1 MENNALAMKKNVEN
15 ATTET
20 LNTAL
25 ESIRCECERLT
36 LENVQRAQRNLVG
49 VIDETPIIYSDVFS
63 EESGNEVYMKA
74 ENLQKTGAFKLRGA
88 AHKIA
93 CLTEEEKAK
102 GLIASSAGNH
112 AQGVALAATLAGAPS
127 TIVMP
132 LTTPLIKV
140 ESTKRFGADVV
151 LHGSCYDDAYE
162 KALELQAKDDLV
174 FVHPFNDIDVMA
186 GQGTIALE
194 ILEEH
199 PDTDVLLVP
208 VGGGGLISG
217 IAYAAKQIKPD
228 IKVYGVEPIGA
239 RAMQLSLEKK
249 KLYELDI
256 VNTIAEGVAV
266 KKVGALAFE
275 IIPKYV
281 DDILIVDDYDI
292 MEAFLLLL
300 ERHKLIAEAAGVLP
314 LAGLKKLKEKNKK
327 VVSVI
332 SGGNI
337 DVVNI
342 STMINKGLVS
352 RGRVCCFTVDLPDRP
367 GELLKISEL
376 LYKTNANVVKLDHN
390 QFKTAD
396 RFKRVILEVTIETN
410 GHEHLTTIMNALI
423 GDGYIIKKIV

>member
-1 MENNALAMKKNVEN
+1 MEKNV
-15 ATTET
+15 
-20 LNTAL
+20 
-25 ESIRCECERLT
+25 LT
-36 LENVQRAQRNLVG
+36 LEKIKQAQENLDG
-49 VIDETPIIYSDVFS
+49 IIERTPTIYSDVFS
-63 EESGNEVYMKA
+63 GESGNEVYMKA
-74 ENLQKTGAFKLRGA
+74 ENLQKTGAFKIRGA
-88 AHKIA
+88 GHKIA
-93 CLTEEEKAK
+93 CLSDEDRSK

-112 AQGVALAATLAGAPS
+112 AQGVALASTLFGAPS

-132 LTTPLIKV
+132 QTTPLIKV
-140 ESTKRFGADVV
+140 DSTRRFGAQVV
-151 LHGSCYDDAYE
+151 LHGTCYDDAYE
-162 KALELQAKDDLV
+162 KALELQKEQDLV
-174 FVHPFNDIDVMA
+174 FVHPFNDIDVIA

-194 ILEEH
+194 ILEDH
-199 PDTDVLLVP
+199 PDTDILLVP

-228 IKVYGVEPIGA
+228 IKVYGVEPVGA
-239 RAMQLSLEKK
+239 RAMKLSLEKN
-249 KLYELDI
+249 KLFELDI

-266 KKVGALAFE
+266 KKPGELALE

-281 DDILIVDDYDI
+281 DDILIVNDYDI

-314 LAGLKKLKEKNKK
+314 LAGLKKLSVKGKK

-342 STMINKGLVS
+342 SAMINKGLVS
-352 RGRVCCFTVDLPDRP
+352 RGRVCCFTVDLPDQP

-376 LYKTNANVVKLDHN
+376 LYRTSANVVKLDHN
-390 QFKTAD
+390 QFKTPD

-410 GHEHLTTIMNALI
+410 GHEHLTSIMNTLV
-423 GDGYIIKKIV
+423 GEGYAIKKIV

>member
-1 MENNALAMKKNVEN
+1 MEKKQ
-15 ATTET
+15 
-20 LNTAL
+20 
-25 ESIRCECERLT
+25 LT
-36 LENVQRAQRNLVG
+36 LENVKQAQKNLEG
-49 VIDETPIIYSDVFS
+49 VIDKTPLMYSDVFS
-63 EESGNEVYMKA
+63 NESGNEVYMKA

-88 AHKIA
+88 GHKIA
-93 CLTEEEKAK
+93 CLSEEEKAK

-132 LTTPLIKV
+132 QTTPLIKV
-140 ESTKRFGADVV
+140 DSTRRLGAKVV
-151 LHGSCYDDAYE
+151 LHGTCYDDAYE
-162 KALELQAKDDLV
+162 KALELQRENDLV
-174 FVHPFNDIDVMA
+174 FVHPFDDIDVIA

-199 PDTDVLLVP
+199 PDTDILLVP

-217 IAYAAKQIKPD
+217 IAYAAKQIKPS
-228 IKVYGVEPIGA
+228 IKVYGVEPVGA
-239 RAMQLSLEKK
+239 RAMQLSLEKNR
-249 KLYELDI
+249 LFELDI

-266 KKVGALAFE
+266 KKPGALAFE

-314 LAGLKKLKEKNKK
+314 LAGLKKLKEKDKK

-342 STMINKGLVS
+342 SAMINKGLVS
-352 RGRVCCFTVDLPDRP
+352 RGRVCCFTVDLPDQP

-376 LYKTNANVVKLDHN
+376 LYRTNANVVKLDHN
-390 QFKTAD
+390 QFKTPD
-396 RFKRVILEVTIETN
+396 RFKRVMLEVTIETN
-410 GHEHLTTIMNALI
+410 GHDHLTSIMSALV
-423 GDGYIIKKIV
+423 GEGYAIKKIV

>member
-1 MENNALAMKKNVEN
+1 MEK
-15 ATTET
+15 
-20 LNTAL
+20 
-25 ESIRCECERLT
+25 SRLT
-36 LENVQRAQRNLVG
+36 LENVKQAQKNLEG
-49 VIDETPIIYSDVFS
+49 VIEKTPTIHSEVFS
-63 EESGNEVYMKA
+63 AEYENNVYMKA
-74 ENLQKTGAFKLRGA
+74 ENLQKTGAFKIRGA

-93 CLTEEEKAK
+93 NLTADEKK
-102 GLIASSAGNH
+102 RGLIASSAGNH
-112 AQGVALAATLAGAPS
+112 AQGVALAATLSGAPS

-132 LTTPLIKV
+132 MTTPLIKV
-140 ESTKRFGADVV
+140 ESTRRHGAEVV

-162 KALELQAKDDLV
+162 KALEIQKEKDLV
-174 FVHPFNDIDVMA
+174 FVHPFNDIDVIA

-217 IAYAAKQIKPD
+217 IAFAAKQIKPD
-228 IKVYGVEPIGA
+228 IKVYGVEPVGA

-249 KLYELDI
+249 ELFELDI

-266 KKVGALAFE
+266 KKPGSLAFE
-275 IIPKYV
+275 IIPEYV

-300 ERHKLIAEAAGVLP
+300 ERHKLIAEAAGILP
-314 LAGLKKLKEKNKK
+314 LAGLKKLKEKGKK

-342 STMINKGLVS
+342 SAMINKGLVS
-352 RGRVCCFTVDLPDRP
+352 RGRVCCFTVDLPDQP
-367 GELLKISEL
+367 GELLRISEL
-376 LYKTNANVVKLDHN
+376 LYETNANVIKLDHN
-390 QFKTAD
+390 QFKTPD
-396 RFKRVILEVTIETN
+396 RFKRVMLEVTIETN
-410 GHEHLTTIMNALI
+410 GHDHLTTIMNTLV
-423 GDGYIIKKIV
+423 GEGYAIKKIV

>member
-1 MENNALAMKKNVEN
+1 MEKKQ
-15 ATTET
+15 
-20 LNTAL
+20 
-25 ESIRCECERLT
+25 LT
-36 LENVQRAQRNLVG
+36 LENVLKAQENLKG
-49 VIDETPIIYSDVFS
+49 VIDRTPLMYSDVFS
-63 EESGNEVYMKA
+63 DESSNEVYMKA

-93 CLTEEEKAK
+93 CLSDEEKSR

-112 AQGVALAATLAGAPS
+112 AQGVALAATLAGAPA

-132 LTTPLIKV
+132 MTTPLIKV

-162 KALELQAKDDLV
+162 KALELQKKDDLV
-174 FVHPFNDIDVMA
+174 FVHPFDDVDVIA

-199 PDTDVLLVP
+199 PDTDVILVP

-228 IKVYGVEPIGA
+228 IKVYGVEPVGA

-249 KLYELDI
+249 ELFELDI

-266 KKVGALAFE
+266 KKPGALAFGIVPE
-275 IIPKYV
+275 YV
-281 DDILIVDDYDI
+281 DDIIIVDDYDI

-337 DVVNI
+337 DVVSI
-342 STMINKGLVS
+342 SSMINKGLVS

-367 GELLKISEL
+367 GELLRISEL

-390 QFKTAD
+390 QFKTPD

-410 GHEHLTTIMNALI
+410 GHSHLSTIMSTLI
-423 GDGYIIKKIV
+423 GEGYSIKKIV

>member
-1 MENNALAMKKNVEN
+1 MEK
-15 ATTET
+15 
-20 LNTAL
+20 
-25 ESIRCECERLT
+25 SQLT
-36 LENVQRAQRNLVG
+36 LENVKQAQKNLEG
-49 VIDETPIIYSDVFS
+49 VIENTPTIYSEVFS
-63 EESGNEVYMKA
+63 AEYENNVYMKA
-74 ENLQKTGAFKLRGA
+74 ENLQKTGAFKIRGA

-93 CLTEEEKAK
+93 NLTADEKK
-102 GLIASSAGNH
+102 RGLIASSAGNH
-112 AQGVALAATLAGAPS
+112 AQGVALAATLSGAPS

-132 LTTPLIKV
+132 MTTPLIKV
-140 ESTKRFGADVV
+140 ESTRRHGAEVV

-162 KALELQAKDDLV
+162 KALEIQKEKDLV
-174 FVHPFNDIDVMA
+174 FVHPFNDIDVIA

-217 IAYAAKQIKPD
+217 IAFAAKQIKPD
-228 IKVYGVEPIGA
+228 IKVYGVEPVGA

-249 KLYELDI
+249 ELFELDI

-266 KKVGALAFE
+266 KKPGSLAFE
-275 IIPKYV
+275 IIPEYV

-300 ERHKLIAEAAGVLP
+300 ERHKLIAEAAGILP
-314 LAGLKKLKEKNKK
+314 LAGLKKLKEKGKK

-342 STMINKGLVS
+342 SAMINKGLVS
-352 RGRVCCFTVDLPDRP
+352 RGRVCCFTVDLPDQP
-367 GELLKISEL
+367 GELLRISEL
-376 LYKTNANVVKLDHN
+376 LYETNANVIKLDHN
-390 QFKTAD
+390 QFKTPD
-396 RFKRVILEVTIETN
+396 RFKRVMLEVTIETN
-410 GHEHLTTIMNALI
+410 GHDHLTTIMNTLV
-423 GDGYIIKKIV
+423 GEGYAIKKIV

>member
-1 MENNALAMKKNVEN
+1 MEK
-15 ATTET
+15 
-20 LNTAL
+20 
-25 ESIRCECERLT
+25 SRLT
-36 LENVQRAQRNLVG
+36 LENVKRAQKNLEG
-49 VIDETPIIYSDVFS
+49 VIEKTPTIHSEVFS
-63 EESGNEVYMKA
+63 SEYDNDVYMKA

-93 CLTEEEKAK
+93 NLSDAEKK
-102 GLIASSAGNH
+102 RGLIASSAGNH
-112 AQGVALAATLAGAPS
+112 AQGVALAATLNGAPS

-132 LTTPLIKV
+132 MTTPLIKV
-140 ESTKRFGADVV
+140 ESTRRHGAEVV

-162 KALELQAKDDLV
+162 KALEIQKEKDLV
-174 FVHPFNDIDVMA
+174 FVHPFNDIDVIA

-199 PDTDVLLVP
+199 PDTDILLVP

-217 IAYAAKQIKPD
+217 IAFAAKQIKPD
-228 IKVYGVEPIGA
+228 IKVYGVEPVGA

-249 KLYELDI
+249 ELFELDI

-266 KKVGALAFE
+266 KKPGSLAFE
-275 IIPKYV
+275 IIPEYV

-300 ERHKLIAEAAGVLP
+300 ERHKLIAEAAGILP
-314 LAGLKKLKEKNKK
+314 LAGLKKLKERGKK

-342 STMINKGLVS
+342 SAMINKGLVS

-367 GELLKISEL
+367 GELLRISEL
-376 LYKTNANVVKLDHN
+376 LYETNANVIKLDHN
-390 QFKTAD
+390 QFKTPD
-396 RFKRVILEVTIETN
+396 RFKRVMLEVTIETN
-410 GHEHLTTIMNALI
+410 GHDHLTTIMNTLV
-423 GDGYIIKKIV
+423 GEGYAIKKIV

>member
-1 MENNALAMKKNVEN
+1 MEKN
-15 ATTET
+15 
-20 LNTAL
+20 L
-25 ESIRCECERLT
+25 LT
-36 LENVQRAQRNLVG
+36 LEKIKQAQSNLEG
-49 VIDETPIIYSDVFS
+49 IIERTPTMYSDVFS
-63 EESGNEVYMKA
+63 GESGNEVYMKA
-74 ENLQKTGAFKLRGA
+74 ENLQKTGAFKIRGA
-88 AHKIA
+88 GHKIA
-93 CLTEEEKAK
+93 CLSEADRAK

-112 AQGVALAATLAGAPS
+112 AQGVALAATLSGAPS

-132 LTTPLIKV
+132 QTTPLIKV
-140 ESTKRFGADVV
+140 DSTRRFGANVV
-151 LHGSCYDDAYE
+151 LHGTCYDDAYE
-162 KALELQAKDDLV
+162 KALELQKEQDLV
-174 FVHPFNDIDVMA
+174 FVHPFNDIDVIA

-194 ILEEH
+194 ILEDH
-199 PDTDVLLVP
+199 PDTDILLVP

-228 IKVYGVEPIGA
+228 IKVYGVEPVGA
-239 RAMQLSLEKK
+239 RAMKLSLEKN
-249 KLYELDI
+249 KLFELDI

-266 KKVGALAFE
+266 KKPGELALD

-281 DDILIVDDYDI
+281 DDILIVNDYDI

-314 LAGLKKLKEKNKK
+314 LAGLKKLKAKGKK

-342 STMINKGLVS
+342 SAMINKGLVS
-352 RGRVCCFTVDLPDRP
+352 RGRVCCFTVDLPDQP

-376 LYKTNANVVKLDHN
+376 LYRTSANVVKLDHN
-390 QFKTAD
+390 QFKTPD

-410 GHEHLTTIMNALI
+410 GHEHLTSIMNTLV
-423 GDGYIIKKIV
+423 GEGYAIKKIV

>member
-1 MENNALAMKKNVEN
+1 MAKKE
-15 ATTET
+15 
-20 LNTAL
+20 
-25 ESIRCECERLT
+25 LT
-36 LENVQRAQRNLVG
+36 LENVKQAQKNLEG
-49 VIDETPIIYSDVFS
+49 VIDRTPLMYSDVFS
-63 EESGNEVYMKA
+63 SESGNEVFMKT
-74 ENLQKTGAFKLRGA
+74 ENLQKTGAFKIRGA
-88 AHKIA
+88 GHKIA
-93 CLTEEEKAK
+93 CLSKEEKAK

-132 LTTPLIKV
+132 QTTPLIKV
-140 ESTKRFGADVV
+140 ESTRRLGAEVV
-151 LHGSCYDDAYE
+151 LHGTCYDDAYE
-162 KALELQAKDDLV
+162 KALELQEKNDLM
-174 FVHPFNDIDVMA
+174 FVHPFDDIDVIA

-194 ILEEH
+194 VLEEH
-199 PDTDVLLVP
+199 PDTDILLVP

-217 IAYAAKQIKPD
+217 IAFAAKQVKPD
-228 IKVYGVEPIGA
+228 IKVYGVEPVGA
-239 RAMQLSLEKK
+239 RAMQLSLEKNRIF
-249 KLYELDI
+249 ELDI

-266 KKVGALAFE
+266 KKPGALAFE

-342 STMINKGLVS
+342 SAMINKGLVS
-352 RGRVCCFTVDLPDRP
+352 RGRVCCFTVDLPDQP

-390 QFKTAD
+390 QFKTPD
-396 RFKRVILEVTIETN
+396 RFKRVMLEVTIETN
-410 GHEHLTTIMNALI
+410 GHDHLTSIMSALV
-423 GDGYIIKKIV
+423 GEGYAIKKIV

>member
-1 MENNALAMKKNVEN
+1 VEKRELKLEDVQKACKN
-15 ATTET
+15 
-20 LNTAL
+20 L
-25 ESIRCECERLT
+25 E
-36 LENVQRAQRNLVG
+36 G
-49 VIDETPIIYSDVFS
+49 VIEKTPLRYSDVFS
-63 EESGNEVYMKA
+63 NESGNSVYIKP
-74 ENLQKTGAFKLRGA
+74 ENLQKTGAFKIRGA

-93 CLTEEEKAK
+93 CLSEEEKSK

-112 AQGVALAATLAGAPS
+112 AQGVALAATLADVPS

-132 LTTPLIKV
+132 MTTPLIKV
-140 ESTKRFGADVV
+140 ESTRRLGAEVV
-151 LHGSCYDDAYE
+151 LHGTCYDDAYA
-162 KALELQAKDDLV
+162 KAVELQKENDFA
-174 FVHPFNDIDVMA
+174 FVHPFDDLDVIA

-217 IAYAAKQIKPD
+217 IAFAAKQIKPD
-228 IKVYGVEPIGA
+228 IKVYGVEPVGA
-239 RAMQLSLEKK
+239 RAMHLSLQKK
-249 KLYELDI
+249 ELFELDI

-266 KKVGALAFE
+266 KKPGALAFD

-281 DDILIVDDYDI
+281 DDIIIVDDYDI

-314 LAGLKKLKEKNKK
+314 LAGLKKLREKGKK

-342 STMINKGLVS
+342 SSMINKGLVS
-352 RGRVCCFTVDLPDRP
+352 RGRVCCFTVDLPDQP

-390 QFKTAD
+390 QFKTPD

-410 GHEHLTTIMNALI
+410 GHSHLTTIMNALV
-423 GDGYIIKKIV
+423 GEGYAIKKIV

>member
-1 MENNALAMKKNVEN
+1 MEKRELKLEDVQLALKN
-15 ATTET
+15 
-20 LNTAL
+20 L
-25 ESIRCECERLT
+25 E
-36 LENVQRAQRNLVG
+36 G
-49 VIDETPIIYSDVFS
+49 VIEKTPLRYSEVFS
-63 EESGNEVYMKA
+63 KESDNTVYIKP
-74 ENLQKTGAFKLRGA
+74 ENLQKTGAFKIRGA

-93 CLTEEEKAK
+93 CLTEEEKSK

-132 LTTPLIKV
+132 MTTPLIKV
-140 ESTKRFGADVV
+140 ESTRKYGAEVV
-151 LHGSCYDDAYE
+151 LHGTCYDDAYA
-162 KALELQAKDDLV
+162 KAVELQKKNDLV
-174 FVHPFNDIDVMA
+174 FVHPFDDLDVIA

-217 IAYAAKQIKPD
+217 IAFAAKQIKPD
-228 IKVYGVEPIGA
+228 IKVYGVEPVGA
-239 RAMQLSLEKK
+239 RAMQLSLQKNE
-249 KLYELDI
+249 LFELDI

-266 KKVGALAFE
+266 KKPGALAFD

-281 DDILIVDDYDI
+281 DDIIIVDDYDI

-300 ERHKLIAEAAGVLP
+300 EKHKLIAEAAGVLP
-314 LAGLKKLKEKNKK
+314 LAGLKKLREKGKK

-342 STMINKGLVS
+342 SSMINKGLVS
-352 RGRVCCFTVDLPDRP
+352 RGRVCCFTVDLPDQP

-390 QFKTAD
+390 QFKTPD

-410 GHEHLTTIMNALI
+410 GHEHLTTIMNALV
-423 GDGYIIKKIV
+423 GEGYAIKKIV

>member
-1 MENNALAMKKNVEN
+1 MIEDMEDANMEKRK
-15 ATTET
+15 
-20 LNTAL
+20 
-25 ESIRCECERLT
+25 LT
-36 LENVQRAQRNLVG
+36 LENVLQASKNLEG
-49 VIDETPIIYSDVFS
+49 VIDRTPVCYSEVFS
-63 EESGNEVYMKA
+63 EESGNNVYIKA

-93 CLTEEEKAK
+93 CLSEEDKK
-102 GLIASSAGNH
+102 RGLIASSAGNH
-112 AQGVALAATLAGAPS
+112 AQGVALAATLAGAPA

-132 LTTPLIKV
+132 MTTPLIKV
-140 ESTKRFGADVV
+140 ESTRRFGAEVV

-162 KALELQAKDDLV
+162 KALEIQAERDLT
-174 FVHPFNDIDVMA
+174 FVHPFDDIDVIA

-199 PDTDVLLVP
+199 PDTDILLVP

-217 IAYAAKQIKPD
+217 IAYTAKQIKPD
-228 IKVYGVEPIGA
+228 IKVYGVEPVGA
-239 RAMQLSLEKK
+239 RAMHLSLQREE
-249 KLYELDI
+249 LTELDI

-266 KKVGALAFE
+266 KKPGRLAFD

-327 VVSVI
+327 AVSVI

-342 STMINKGLVS
+342 SAMINKGLVS

-367 GELLKISEL
+367 GELLRISEL
-376 LYKTNANVVKLDHN
+376 LYRTNANVVKLDHN
-390 QFKTAD
+390 QFKTPD

-410 GHEHLTTIMNALI
+410 GHAHLTTIMNTLI
-423 GDGYIIKKIV
+423 GEGYAIKKIV

>member
-1 MENNALAMKKNVEN
+1 MEKN
-15 ATTET
+15 
-20 LNTAL
+20 L
-25 ESIRCECERLT
+25 LT
-36 LENVQRAQRNLVG
+36 LEKIKQAQSNLEG
-49 VIDETPIIYSDVFS
+49 IIERTPTMYSDVFS
-63 EESGNEVYMKA
+63 GESGNEVYMKA
-74 ENLQKTGAFKLRGA
+74 ENLQKTGAFKIRGA
-88 AHKIA
+88 GHKIA
-93 CLTEEEKAK
+93 SLSEADRAK

-112 AQGVALAATLAGAPS
+112 AQGVALAATLSGAPS

-132 LTTPLIKV
+132 QTTPLIKV
-140 ESTKRFGADVV
+140 DSTRRFGANVV
-151 LHGSCYDDAYE
+151 LHGTCYDDAYE
-162 KALELQAKDDLV
+162 KALELQKEQDLV
-174 FVHPFNDIDVMA
+174 FVHPFNDIDVIA

-194 ILEEH
+194 ILEDH
-199 PDTDVLLVP
+199 PDTDILLVP

-228 IKVYGVEPIGA
+228 IKVYGVEPVGA
-239 RAMQLSLEKK
+239 RAMKLSLEKN
-249 KLYELDI
+249 KLFELDI

-266 KKVGALAFE
+266 KKPGELALD

-281 DDILIVDDYDI
+281 DDILIVNDYDI

-314 LAGLKKLKEKNKK
+314 LAGLKKLKTKGKK

-342 STMINKGLVS
+342 SAMINKGLVS
-352 RGRVCCFTVDLPDRP
+352 RGRVCCFTVDLPDQP

-376 LYKTNANVVKLDHN
+376 LYRTSANVVKLDHN
-390 QFKTAD
+390 QFKTPD

-410 GHEHLTTIMNALI
+410 GHEHLTSIMNTLV
-423 GDGYIIKKIV
+423 GEGYAIKKIV

>member
-1 MENNALAMKKNVEN
+1 MEKRELKLEDVQKACKN
-15 ATTET
+15 
-20 LNTAL
+20 L
-25 ESIRCECERLT
+25 E
-36 LENVQRAQRNLVG
+36 G
-49 VIDETPIIYSDVFS
+49 VIEKTPLRYSDVFS
-63 EESGNEVYMKA
+63 NESGNSVYIKP
-74 ENLQKTGAFKLRGA
+74 ENLQKTGAFKIRGA

-93 CLTEEEKAK
+93 CLSEEEKSK

-112 AQGVALAATLAGAPS
+112 AQGVALAATLADVPS

-132 LTTPLIKV
+132 MTTPLIKV
-140 ESTKRFGADVV
+140 ESTRRLGAEVV
-151 LHGSCYDDAYE
+151 LHGTCYDDAYA
-162 KALELQAKDDLV
+162 KAVELQKENDFA
-174 FVHPFNDIDVMA
+174 FVHPFDDLDVIA

-217 IAYAAKQIKPD
+217 IAFAAKQIKPD
-228 IKVYGVEPIGA
+228 IKVYGVEPVGA
-239 RAMQLSLEKK
+239 RAMHLSLQKK
-249 KLYELDI
+249 ELFELDI

-266 KKVGALAFE
+266 KKPGALAFD

-281 DDILIVDDYDI
+281 DDIIIVDDYDI

-314 LAGLKKLKEKNKK
+314 LAGLKKLREKGKK

-342 STMINKGLVS
+342 SSMINKGLVS
-352 RGRVCCFTVDLPDRP
+352 RGRVCCFTVDLPDQP

-390 QFKTAD
+390 QFKTPD

-410 GHEHLTTIMNALI
+410 GHSHLTTIMNALV
-423 GDGYIIKKIV
+423 GEGYAIKKIV